1 MRLITDQELGNMS
14 TENKR
19 RRHTELD
26 KKVAVAAE
34 RGWSCMHRIEAVS
47 YTHLTLPTN
56 REE

>member
-34 RGWSCMHRIEAVS
+34 RGWSCMHRILS
-47 YTHLTLPTN
+47 LIHI
-56 REE
+56 